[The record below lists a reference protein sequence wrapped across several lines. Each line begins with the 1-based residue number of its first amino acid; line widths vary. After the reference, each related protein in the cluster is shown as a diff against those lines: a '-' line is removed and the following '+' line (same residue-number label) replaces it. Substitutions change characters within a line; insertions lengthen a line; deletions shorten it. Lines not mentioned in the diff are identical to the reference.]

1 LFAYWVTDP
10 QNGQTRYSGGISLP
24 QFGHG
29 FSAPPGVGS
38 GAAAAAGGGGAAS
51 RAGGWAAGGG
61 GAPRDGRAAFGAG
74 RAGAAPLAGGLPGG
88 AVIPLR
94 GVPWPCWSFHW
105 LNGVYD
111 GWRFH
116 QSQNAPSL

>member
-1 LFAYWVTDP
+1 MTDP

-24 QFGHG
+24 QLGHG
-29 FSAPPGVGS
+29 FRAPGALGAGGA
-38 GAAAAAGGGGAAS
+38 GAAAAPVGTAAAGAAAPGGGAAGG
-51 RAGGWAAGGG
+51 RPAGRRGAGAPGVAPPGGRDGGAGGG
-61 GAPRDGRAAFGAG
+61 
-74 RAGAAPLAGGLPGG
+74 
-88 AVIPLR
+88 AVMPAR
-94 GVPWPCWSFHW
+94 GVPWPCWTFHW